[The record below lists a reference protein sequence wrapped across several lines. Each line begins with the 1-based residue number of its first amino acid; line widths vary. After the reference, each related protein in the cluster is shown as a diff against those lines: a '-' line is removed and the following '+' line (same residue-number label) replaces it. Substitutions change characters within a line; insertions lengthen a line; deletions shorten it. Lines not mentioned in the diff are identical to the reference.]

1 MCRRSYLQN
10 EQKERSWRE
19 VLQRSA
25 AGGLNIHEFCRSEDL
40 KETAF
45 YFWKRMIAE
54 GDREKRGVRR
64 SAKSG
69 RRSRREQNRK
79 ATAPAAPPARTQKT
93 GTILIAASCPAR
105 ILRPQEATL
114 WARRSFHIWRRPYG
128 QNIEPSC
135 KSKMNQHLQAS
146 LGGSGQLTAAC
157 RGRCSGN
164 ARRHRIPRCC
174 LVAAGMGLKNVVLQL
189 QELPQH
195 PYWPAGRAAL
205 VPTNKDD
212 SY

>member
-54 GDREKRGVRR
+54 GDREKKGVRR

-79 ATAPAAPPARTQKT
+79 ATAPDCAEGLRSGGFKHRQR
-93 GTILIAASCPAR
+93 LRESVRLRR
-105 ILRPQEATL
+105 I
-114 WARRSFHIWRRPYG
+114 
-128 QNIEPSC
+128 
-135 KSKMNQHLQAS
+135 
-146 LGGSGQLTAAC
+146 
-157 RGRCSGN
+157 
-164 ARRHRIPRCC
+164 
-174 LVAAGMGLKNVVLQL
+174 
-189 QELPQH
+189 
-195 PYWPAGRAAL
+195 
-205 VPTNKDD
+205 
-212 SY
+212 

>member
-1 MCRRSYLQN
+1 MTLTQE
-10 EQKERSWRE
+10 EQDILDGKKGDVLAKVMKTASSRQRFWRE
-19 VLQRSA
+19 
-25 AGGLNIHEFCRSEDL
+25 
-40 KETAF
+40 
-45 YFWKRMIAE
+45 
-54 GDREKRGVRR
+54 
-64 SAKSG
+64 
-69 RRSRREQNRK
+69 
-79 ATAPAAPPARTQKT
+79 
-93 GTILIAASCPAR
+93 
-105 ILRPQEATL
+105 
-114 WARRSFHIWRRPYG
+114 
-128 QNIEPSC
+128 
-135 KSKMNQHLQAS
+135 
-146 LGGSGQLTAAC
+146 LGGAPHCSMYFGPPYMSPLIEVLTECVQDKSALTSFSRGPRQLTAAC

>member
-25 AGGLNIHEFCRSEDL
+25 AGALNVHEFCRSEDL

-79 ATAPAAPPARTQKT
+79 ATAPAAPPARMQKT
-93 GTILIAASCPAR
+93 A
-105 ILRPQEATL
+105 
-114 WARRSFHIWRRPYG
+114 YG
-128 QNIEPSC
+128 QSIEPSC
-135 KSKMNQHLQAS
+135 KSKMNQHSQAS

-174 LVAAGMGLKNVVLQL
+174 LVAAGMGLKNVCCNSRSCPSIHTGRR
-189 QELPQH
+189 EGRRWFPQT
-195 PYWPAGRAAL
+195 R
-205 VPTNKDD
+205 TIRID
-212 SY
+212 